1 LAEASPDAFLSAI
14 EDSLDQNDPPILSLF
29 GHDEGGVF
37 GAEHLSDL
45 MWAME
50 SLAWSPAFLPRV
62 TLVLAC
68 LDAIDTKPRRYRAWA
83 KAISFEYPHTA
94 KALDGLADGY
104 DWYAQREDEDA
115 ERLDWGT

>member
-1 LAEASPDAFLSAI
+1 VETFGRCLPQESGNFCT
-14 EDSLDQNDPPILSLF
+14 LF
-29 GHDEGGVF
+29 C
-37 GAEHLSDL
+37 
-45 MWAME
+45 
-50 SLAWSPAFLPRV
+50 

-104 DWYAQREDEDA
+104 DRYAQREDEDA